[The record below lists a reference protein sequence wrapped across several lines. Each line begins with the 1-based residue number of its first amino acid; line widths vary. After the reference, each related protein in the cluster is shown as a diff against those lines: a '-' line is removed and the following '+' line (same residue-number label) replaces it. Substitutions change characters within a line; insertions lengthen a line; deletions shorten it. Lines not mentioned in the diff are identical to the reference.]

1 MTDLRD
7 TGGRYEIDEQ
17 GETAYAEYRK
27 QPGQLFID
35 YVFSPPALR
44 GKGTAGR
51 LMGLVAEEAK
61 AHGLTITPIC
71 GYARTW
77 LSRKPEYHDIV
88 AG

>member
-7 TGGRYEIDEQ
+7 NGARYEIDEEGQ
-17 GETAYAEYRK
+17 TAYAEYRRET
-27 QPGQLFID
+27 GRLYID

-51 LMGLVAEEAK
+51 LMTLVAEEART
-61 AHGLTITPIC
+61 HGLTITPIC

-88 AG
+88 T